1 MKAFLIFLATL
12 CGSFGFSG
20 QFTWT
25 AANLDSSFSSGTG
38 YLLEVPT
45 EGAPTIQAIKDYIQQ
60 NGITAPEDT
69 NITLVDS
76 GSVVDDYGAW
86 SIVNE
91 IGNTTGNI
99 AGNSYFVLIFNSDYT
114 SFVISEMVLGN
125 PGPLGE
131 QVEIFGDYYSSAPAD
146 YWGNPIVIGIIPE
159 PTALALLALGVA
171 GVALRRRLR

>member
-1 MKAFLIFLATL
+1 MKAFLIFLVTL
-12 CGSFGFSG
+12 CGSFGFAG

-69 NITLVDS
+69 DITLVDS

-91 IGNTTGNI
+91 VGNTTGAI
-99 AGNSYFVLIFNSDYT
+99 EGNSYFVLVFNSEYS
-114 SFVISEMVLGN
+114 SFVISEMILGA

-131 QVEIFGDYYSSAPAD
+131 QVEIFGDYFSDPES

-171 GVALRRRLR
+171 GVALRRRLP

>member
-12 CGSFGFSG
+12 CGSFGFAG

-25 AANLDSSFSSGTG
+25 AANLGSSFSSGTG

-76 GSVVDDYGAW
+76 GSVVDDYGVW
-86 SIVNE
+86 SVVNE

-99 AGNSYFVLIFNSDYT
+99 AGNSYFVLVFNSDYT
-114 SFVISEMVLGN
+114 SFVISEMVLGA
-125 PGPLGE
+125 PGPLGD
-131 QVEIFGDYYSSAPAD
+131 QVEIFGDYGLEPEN

-159 PTALALLALGVA
+159 PTALALLALGMA
-171 GVALRRRLR
+171 GVALRRQLR